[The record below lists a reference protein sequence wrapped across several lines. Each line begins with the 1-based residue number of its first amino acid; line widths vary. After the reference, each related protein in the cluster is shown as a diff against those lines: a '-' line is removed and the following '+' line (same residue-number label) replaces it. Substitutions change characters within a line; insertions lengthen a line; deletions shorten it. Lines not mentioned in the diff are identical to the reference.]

1 VILIHYPV
9 VSKNGDIIASAVT
22 NLDLHDIA
30 RAGRTYGIRS
40 LYIVTPVRDQI
51 ELVDKIVSHWVSGAG
66 ATYNPKRKEAL
77 SIIRVSESFEA
88 ALAEIAAEEN
98 GYPQT
103 IVTSAR
109 KRSQSLQMNVVR
121 DMIGD
126 GNPYALVLGTAW
138 GLPED
143 FLNQADYLLEP
154 ICGSTDYNHLSVRS
168 AAAIMLDRLLGNNK
182 GSEGSR
188 FQGSEGS

>member
-1 VILIHYPV
+1 MILVHYPV

-40 LYIVTPVRDQI
+40 LYIVTPVRDQL

-66 ATYNPKRKEAL
+66 AEYNPQRKEAL

-88 ALAEIAAEEN
+88 ALTDIAAEDN
-98 GYPQT
+98 GSPKT

-109 KRSQSLQMNVVR
+109 KRANSLSMDVLR
-121 DMIGD
+121 EKIRMG
-126 GNPYALVLGTAW
+126 GPYALVLGTAW
-138 GLPED
+138 GLTED
-143 FLNQADYLLEP
+143 FLNRADYLLEP

-168 AAAIMLDRLLGNNK
+168 AAAIMLDRLLR
-182 GSEGSR
+182 E
-188 FQGSEGS
+188 

>member
-1 VILIHYPV
+1 LKTSSRPNLHVILIHYPV

-40 LYIVTPVRDQI
+40 FYIVTPVRDQL
-51 ELVDKIVSHWVSGAG
+51 ELVDKIVSHWISGTG
-66 ATYNPKRKEAL
+66 AAYNPKRREAL

-88 ALAEIAAEEN
+88 ALKDIAAEDN
-98 GYPQT
+98 GYPKT

-109 KRSQSLQMNVVR
+109 KRANSLQMNVLR
-121 DMIGD
+121 DMIRD
-126 GNPYALVLGTAW
+126 GGSYALVLGTAW
-138 GLPED
+138 GLTDD

-154 ICGSTDYNHLSVRS
+154 ICGPTDYNHLSVRS
-168 AAAIMLDRLLGNNK
+168 AAAIMLDRLLGK
-182 GSEGSR
+182 
-188 FQGSEGS
+188 

>member
-1 VILIHYPV
+1 MKTSSRPNLHVILVHYPV

-66 ATYNPKRKEAL
+66 STYNPKRKEAL
-77 SIIRVSESFEA
+77 SIIRVSESFET

-109 KRSQSLQMNVVR
+109 KRANSLQMNAVR
-121 DMIGD
+121 GMIRD
-126 GNPYALVLGTAW
+126 GGPYALVLGTAW
-138 GLPED
+138 GLSED
-143 FLNQADYLLEP
+143 FLNQADFLLEP

-168 AAAIMLDRLLGNNK
+168 AAAIMLDRLLGSK
-182 GSEGSR
+182 P
-188 FQGSEGS
+188 

>member
-1 VILIHYPV
+1 MKTSSRPNLHVILVHYPV

-66 ATYNPKRKEAL
+66 STYNPNRKEAL
-77 SIIRVSESFEA
+77 SIIRVSESFET
-88 ALAEIAAEEN
+88 ALADIATEEN

-109 KRSQSLQMNVVR
+109 KRTNSLQMNVVR
-121 DMIGD
+121 DMIRD
-126 GNPYALVLGTAW
+126 GEPYALVLGTAW
-138 GLPED
+138 GLSED
-143 FLNQADYLLEP
+143 FLNQADFLLEP

-168 AAAIMLDRLLGNNK
+168 AAAIMLDRLM
-182 GSEGSR
+182 GSKP
-188 FQGSEGS
+188 

>member
-1 VILIHYPV
+1 VG
-9 VSKNGDIIASAVT
+9 KNGDTIASAVT

-40 LYIVTPVRDQI
+40 FYIVTPVRDQL

-66 ATYNPKRKEAL
+66 AVYNPKRKEAL

-88 ALAEIAAEEN
+88 VLTDIAAEDN
-98 GYPQT
+98 GYPKT

-109 KRSQSLQMNVVR
+109 KRIDSLPMNVVR
-121 DMIGD
+121 DMIREEGS
-126 GNPYALVLGTAW
+126 YALVLGTAW
-138 GLPED
+138 GLTDD

-154 ICGSTDYNHLSVRS
+154 ICGPTDYNHLSVRS
-168 AAAIMLDRLLGNNK
+168 AAAIMLDRLLG
-182 GSEGSR
+182 
-188 FQGSEGS
+188 

>member
-1 VILIHYPV
+1 LKTSSRPNLHVILIHYPV

-30 RAGRTYGIRS
+30 RAGRTYGVRS
-40 LYIVTPVRDQI
+40 FYIVTPVRDQL

-66 ATYNPKRKEAL
+66 AVYNPKRREAL

-88 ALAEIAAEEN
+88 ALTDIATEDKV
-98 GYPQT
+98 YPKT

-109 KRSQSLQMNVVR
+109 KRADSLQMNTVR

-126 GNPYALVLGTAW
+126 GNSYALVLGTAW
-138 GLPED
+138 GLSED
-143 FLNQADYLLEP
+143 FLNQADYFMEP
-154 ICGSTDYNHLSVRS
+154 ICGPTDYNHLSVRS
-168 AAAIMLDRLLGNNK
+168 AAAIMLDRLLG
-182 GSEGSR
+182 R
-188 FQGSEGS
+188 

>member
-1 VILIHYPV
+1 MKISSRPNLHVILLHYPV

-40 LYIVTPVRDQI
+40 FYIVTPVRDQL

-66 ATYNPKRKEAL
+66 AAYNPKRKEAL
-77 SIIRVSESFEA
+77 SIIRVSETFEA
-88 ALAEIAAEEN
+88 ALKDIAAEDN
-98 GYPQT
+98 GYPKT

-109 KRSQSLQMNVVR
+109 KRANSLQMNVLR
-121 DMIGD
+121 DMIRD
-126 GNPYALVLGTAW
+126 GGSYALVLGTAW
-138 GLPED
+138 GLTDD

-168 AAAIMLDRLLGNNK
+168 AAAIMLDRLLGK
-182 GSEGSR
+182 
-188 FQGSEGS
+188 